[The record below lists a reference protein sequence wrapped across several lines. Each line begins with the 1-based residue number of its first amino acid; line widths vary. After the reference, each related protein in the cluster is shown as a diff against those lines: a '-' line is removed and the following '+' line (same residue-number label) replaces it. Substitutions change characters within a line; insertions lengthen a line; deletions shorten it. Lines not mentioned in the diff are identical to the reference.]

1 LSLAAVLIAVVL
13 GTIAK
18 VMSLSVQDGNGL
30 WAEWASAGSLPTYY
44 SYYIFGA
51 PLVVLVLMWIW
62 LRLIWK
68 SPAPKAQ
75 TAVVAGQKRLLAEGD
90 SSFSQIEPYKEPF
103 RDIFD
108 FSFLVGWIVALLA
121 FIACTVLFRPDLV
134 PMQAFWV
141 NLGVKFVAMVLASI
155 VGGLICRACVVVD
168 SRGYTKVD
176 PATSKTLAKVKGFK
190 VNYTRKIQ
198 HFAAYAVPIFVS
210 SPVADTPLT
219 LCWGDM
225 ATLAG
230 FLITIKP
237 IRESTAFF
245 MMQFNSYDR
254 PEDRPHTLKWIVL
267 GDIVPGMVALVLFY
281 AWIQFGGW
289 SVNGHSATE
298 LAFIFIMITG
308 LGDGLA
314 EPVGVHW
321 GTHKYEVGAIMGGG
335 HRKYTRSIE
344 GSCCVAWFSYLFV
357 AMRWYLFAN
366 ATAFWLT
373 MLFLPPLM
381 AWAEARSPHTMDTP
395 FLFIMGGA
403 FCWLMLFVPPVSFIE
418 P

>member
-1 LSLAAVLIAVVL
+1 MPDAQVDA
-13 GTIAK
+13 
-18 VMSLSVQDGNGL
+18 GL
-30 WAEWASAGSLPTYY
+30 WAEWASAGEMPTYY
-44 SYYIFGA
+44 TCCVFGCPA
-51 PLVVLVLMWIW
+51 VVLVLMWIW
-62 LRLIWK
+62 LRVVWK
-68 SPAPKAQ
+68 APAPQPKKEPL
-75 TAVVAGQKRLLAEGD
+75 AGEKKLLADGD
-90 SSFSQIEPYKEPF
+90 SSFSQIEPYLEPF
-103 RDIFD
+103 SNTFD
-108 FSFLVGWIVALLA
+108 LGFLVAMIAAAVAFFA
-121 FIACTVLFRPDLV
+121 ATVLFRPDLV
-134 PMQAFWV
+134 TMEAFWV
-141 NLGVKFVAMVLASI
+141 NLAIKFIAMVLASV
-155 VGGLICRACVVVD
+155 VGGVICRACVVVD
-168 SRGYTKVD
+168 ERGYTKVD
-176 PATSKTLAKVKGFK
+176 PVTCKTLSKVRGFK

-198 HFAAYAVPIFVS
+198 HFAAYAVPVFVA
-210 SPVADTPLT
+210 SPVLDTPLT
-219 LCWGDM
+219 LCWSDM
-225 ATLAG
+225 STLAG

-237 IRESTAFF
+237 IRESTTFF

-267 GDIVPGMVALVLFY
+267 GDIVPGMVAIVLFY
-281 AWIQFGGW
+281 AFMQAGNF
-289 SVNGHSATE
+289 SVNGHPATE
-298 LAFIFIMITG
+298 LAYIFIMITG

-344 GSCCVAWFSYLFV
+344 GSCCVAWFSYVFV
-357 AMRWYLFAN
+357 ALRWYLFAN

-395 FLFIMGGA
+395 FLFLMGGI